1 LVDFLISKL
10 NSYHCVNVPRMDGLL
25 LVVDDCSNKKV
36 MLCERFNNVTIQSL
50 GYVEEDAIHF

>member
-1 LVDFLISKL
+1 
-10 NSYHCVNVPRMDGLL
+10 MDGLL